1 MSETRRRDNT
11 VSDTQTLFQ
20 SHIER
25 MADEAEDQLVHRK
38 TGVDCEY
45 VGHPEGAPFDAVVIV
60 GVDTSSCCIHVED
73 NKQVRVCWMC
83 IIKGGHRDAF
93 VCRCGENNSTHESK
107 ELTFV
112 GEIQISAAAEKAARE
127 AAAR

>member
-1 MSETRRRDNT
+1 MFDEDENN
-11 VSDTQTLFQ
+11 DKQTLFQ
-20 SHIER
+20 AHIER
-25 MADEAEDQLVHRK
+25 MAAEAEDRLTHRK

-45 VGHPEGAPFDAVVIV
+45 VNHPEGATFDAVVIV
-60 GVDTSSCCIHVED
+60 GVDTSGCCISVEE

-83 IIKGGHRDAF
+83 TLRGGHADKF
-93 VCRCGENNSTHESK
+93 VCRCGQDNCEHKSS

-112 GEIQISAAAEKAARE
+112 GEIQISPSAEKAARE